1 MNILL
6 PTQEVVSM
14 KGDPR
19 TIEYLNKGLKVELAA
34 INQYYLHS
42 KIFENWGLS
51 KLAKKEYDESIDE
64 MRHADTFIERIL
76 FLEGEP
82 NLREP
87 TKLIIGKNVKECL
100 KGDLE
105 LEQRARS
112 FYIEA
117 SDYCDETKDY
127 GSRDLFELILRSEE
141 EHIDWLETQLDLIE
155 RIGEQ
160 NYQQSMV

>member
-1 MNILL
+1 
-6 PTQEVVSM
+6 M
-14 KGDPR
+14 KGDSNV
-19 TIEYLNKGLKVELAA
+19 IEYLNQGLKAELAA

-42 KIFENWGLS
+42 KIFGNWGLG

-64 MRHADTFIERIL
+64 MRHADKFIERIL
-76 FLEGEP
+76 FLEGAP
-82 NLREP
+82 NLQDAG
-87 TKLIIGKNVKECL
+87 KLIIGKTVKECIE
-100 KGDLE
+100 GDLE

-117 SDYCDETKDY
+117 SDYCDKNKDY
-127 GSRDLFELILRSEE
+127 GSRDLFEKILESEE

-160 NYQQSMV
+160 NYQQAMI

>member
-1 MNILL
+1 
-6 PTQEVVSM
+6 M
-14 KGDPR
+14 KGHPK
-19 TIEYLNKGLKVELAA
+19 TIEYLNEGLRAELAA
-34 INQYYLHS
+34 INQYHLHS
-42 KIFENWGLS
+42 KIFENSGLS
-51 KLAKKEYDESIDE
+51 KLAKKEYHESIDE

-82 NLREP
+82 NLQNQS
-87 TKLIIGKNVKECL
+87 KLTIGKTVKECL
-100 KGDLE
+100 KRDLE

-112 FYIEA
+112 LCIKA
-117 SDYCDETKDY
+117 SDYCDATKDY
-127 GSRDLFELILRSEE
+127 GSRELFELILKAEE

>member
-1 MNILL
+1 
-6 PTQEVVSM
+6 M
-14 KGDPR
+14 KGDPK
-19 TIEYLNKGLKVELAA
+19 TIEYLNEGLKAELAA

-76 FLEGEP
+76 FLEGKP
-82 NLREP
+82 NLQDP
-87 TKLIIGKNVKECL
+87 MKLIIGKTVKECL
-100 KGDLE
+100 KGDLQ

-112 FYIEA
+112 YCIEA
-117 SDYCDETKDY
+117 SDYCDEVKDY
-127 GSRDLFELILRSEE
+127 GSRELFELILKAEE